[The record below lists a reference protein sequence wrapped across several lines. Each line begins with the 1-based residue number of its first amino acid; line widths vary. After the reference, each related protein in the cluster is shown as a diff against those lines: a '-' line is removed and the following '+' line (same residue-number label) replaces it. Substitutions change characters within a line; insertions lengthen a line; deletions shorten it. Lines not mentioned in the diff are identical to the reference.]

1 MLMIEMRKTEDGTT
15 EFYIWSGEK
24 VPRGFT
30 PETDQD
36 QIAVFHKLLNDN
48 EETIFS
54 FTREYR
60 AAIERN
66 MELLKTKGKGKNW
79 PIFNMMEKLLNKLQ
93 KEAGIGDT

>member
-54 FTREYR
+54 SLGNTVQ
-60 AAIERN
+60 
-66 MELLKTKGKGKNW
+66 
-79 PIFNMMEKLLNKLQ
+79 LLNVIWNYSRLRGRERMAYLQ
-93 KEAGIGDT
+93 HDGEAIK